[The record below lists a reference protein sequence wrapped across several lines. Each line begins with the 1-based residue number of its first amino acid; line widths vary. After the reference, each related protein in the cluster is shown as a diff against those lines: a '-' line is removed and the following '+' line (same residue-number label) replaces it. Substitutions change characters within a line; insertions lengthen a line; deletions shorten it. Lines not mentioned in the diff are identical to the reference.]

1 MISKLMYWLMQFSIF
16 LLRGAGWVAV
26 GVVIGFI
33 VSFFFRPAGRV
44 DTFAFT
50 ETMLGVIV
58 TGLSIV
64 GAFTIALQWSN
75 LDRRVHEFDVKVK
88 ETTDFFDKQAER
100 MEKVAQDTDAH
111 VQSTLDAFTRNYGE
125 SISYLDELLREN
137 AKTALEI
144 NSKVDEYKAFY
155 EQKANE
161 YEERAKEIDEKQK
174 EFGKIVADYR
184 TLIEKVGEV
193 FALKPGDE
201 HPGVEEPATGD
212 G

>member
-16 LLRGAGWVAV
+16 LLRSAGWVAV

-111 VQSTLDAFTRNYGE
+111 VQ
-125 SISYLDELLREN
+125 
-137 AKTALEI
+137 
-144 NSKVDEYKAFY
+144 
-155 EQKANE
+155 
-161 YEERAKEIDEKQK
+161 
-174 EFGKIVADYR
+174 
-184 TLIEKVGEV
+184 
-193 FALKPGDE
+193 
-201 HPGVEEPATGD
+201 
-212 G
+212 